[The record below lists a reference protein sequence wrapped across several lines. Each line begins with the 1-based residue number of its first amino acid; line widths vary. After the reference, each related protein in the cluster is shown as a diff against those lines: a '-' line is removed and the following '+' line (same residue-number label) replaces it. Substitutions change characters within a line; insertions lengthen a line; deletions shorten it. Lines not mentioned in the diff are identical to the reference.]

1 MKEINIKLYDF
12 LNCISD
18 AVDLVSPILSNHH
31 QKVAY
36 LSYRL
41 AEQLNIPEDRKFS
54 VFIAALLHD
63 VGSLSIQERLEII
76 EREPDYINIHAF
88 NGYRLFR
95 EFSFFE
101 NEAKIIKYHHLP
113 WNYGEGKTFDG
124 EEVPF
129 ECHIIHL
136 ADRVSARIDV
146 NNVLFQLRDIRKYVQ
161 KNKDKLFEPNIVDAL
176 LALSQ
181 KEYIWLDLA
190 SQFPIKNLPKD
201 IPTPMLN
208 IDDII
213 SLSSVI
219 AQIVD
224 FRSKFTARHTAGV
237 AQTASKLAEL
247 AGMTPYECKM
257 MLVAGYLHDLGKL
270 VIDPN
275 IIDKPNGLNEFEVSK
290 IRSHT
295 YYTYQLLNRV
305 PQFDEIK
312 KWAAYHHEKINGN
325 GYPFHLKGDELP
337 LGSRVMAVADVF
349 TAITEDRPYRVGM
362 RYENAVKLLMSM
374 VDDGSL
380 DGDIVKILIENY
392 HDINKVRIEAQEKA
406 VVQYNRFLTG
416 KKEQSLHKQAI

>member
-1 MKEINIKLYDF
+1 
-12 LNCISD
+12 
-18 AVDLVSPILSNHH
+18 
-31 QKVAY
+31 
-36 LSYRL
+36 L

-88 NGYRLFR
+88 NGYRLVR
-95 EFSFFE
+95 EFSFVE

-146 NNVLFQLRDIRKYVQ
+146 NNVLFHLRDIRKYVQ

>member
-290 IRSHT
+290 MRSHT

-406 VVQYNRFLTG
+406 AVQYNRFLTG

>member
-290 IRSHT
+290 MRSHT

-406 VVQYNRFLTG
+406 AVQYNRFLNG

>member
-124 EEVPF
+124 EEVSF

-201 IPTPMLN
+201 IPTPMLK

-290 IRSHT
+290 MRSHT

-406 VVQYNRFLTG
+406 DVQYNRFLTG

>member
-290 IRSHT
+290 MRSHT